1 MPRKT
6 NLLLVSVG
14 TILTSM
20 AITGFILGYGVDTW
34 LDTQPIFT
42 LSFGCLGFVG
52 GMLKSC
58 KLLVGAHPKSESK

>member
-1 MPRKT
+1 M
-6 NLLLVSVG
+6 NLLLASVG

-20 AITGFILGYGVDTW
+20 AIAGFILGYGIDTW
-34 LDTQPIFT
+34 LGTQPIFT

-58 KLLVGAHPKSESK
+58 KLLIGAHPKSEPK